1 MIDTEGHFQENLSHT
16 GHNLLPAARDELARI
31 LCVDDEAVA
40 VRLKCSILERAGH
53 TATPACS
60 AEEAIAHLD
69 AAVFDAVVTD
79 WRLGEESGRAIV
91 QAAKSHTSTP
101 VVVVSGFVSE
111 AFRAAEPS
119 ADLYLEKPVNPD
131 ELLKIITALLGPAV
145 ATDFHSS

>member
-1 MIDTEGHFQENLSHT
+1 M
-16 GHNLLPAARDELARI
+16 LPARGTVARI

-40 VRLKCSILERAGH
+40 VRLKCAILERAGH
-53 TATPACS
+53 TATSACS

-91 QAAKSHTSTP
+91 QAAKSHASTP

-111 AFRAAEPS
+111 AFRAAEPA

-131 ELLKIITALLGPAV
+131 ELLKIINALLGHEPQ
-145 ATDFHSS
+145 

>member
-1 MIDTEGHFQENLSHT
+1 M
-16 GHNLLPAARDELARI
+16 ARI

-40 VRLKCSILERAGH
+40 VRLKCAILERAGH
-53 TATPACS
+53 TAISACS

-91 QAAKSHTSTP
+91 QAAKSHASMP

-111 AFRAAEPS
+111 AFRAAEPA

-131 ELLKIITALLGPAV
+131 ELLKIINALLGNEPKV
-145 ATDFHSS
+145 IV